1 MKNDTDFQEQ
11 TDNWLKELNGIALK
25 KKGQLMSFW
34 GKQACKEKDNS
45 QLEFSVNSK
54 QFCEP
59 ESDGE
64 QELMLKIVGT
74 STGNENNKST
84 TTRVAT
90 VQNELES
97 KRKILNS
104 DLVGLI
110 ERQKAG
116 LISKSQEEESKNKK
130 AQIAELKATLKRK
143 KAEQERS
150 KKHRAA
156 LEKHPDVRESL
167 TVKAKPG
174 RPRLEESEPELL
186 KTIINMAIHGSVA
199 HEEIQSEVYR
209 SILTLNDL
217 HDQLKKDGFHLSR
230 RMFYLHLM
238 PKRCSSLEATL
249 NFLEI
254 HTIFPPISVVGCWVD
269 SFAVIAATPAPSLP
283 FNFASSGIL
292 GREETQD
299 IKSIKFLASSGIL
312 GREETQDIKSRL
324 TFSDIPFL
332 LIYTALQFSPSLRKE
347 YAQLA
352 ICTLPL

>member
-150 KKHRAA
+150 KKHRAN
-156 LEKHPDVRESL
+156 K
-167 TVKAKPG
+167 KAK
-174 RPRLEESEPELL
+174 
-186 KTIINMAIHGSVA
+186 I
-199 HEEIQSEVYR
+199 
-209 SILTLNDL
+209 
-217 HDQLKKDGFHLSR
+217 
-230 RMFYLHLM
+230 
-238 PKRCSSLEATL
+238 
-249 NFLEI
+249 
-254 HTIFPPISVVGCWVD
+254 
-269 SFAVIAATPAPSLP
+269 
-283 FNFASSGIL
+283 
-292 GREETQD
+292 
-299 IKSIKFLASSGIL
+299 
-312 GREETQDIKSRL
+312 
-324 TFSDIPFL
+324 
-332 LIYTALQFSPSLRKE
+332 
-347 YAQLA
+347 
-352 ICTLPL
+352 